1 MLNLA
6 DWLAGSFIQY
16 CNGRAAGG
24 VIALFFH
31 GVIALAVMMSRV
43 LDIGVLFVLGLAM
56 HMHMGGTATAA
67 ITVTIAATSTTV
79 VVSSVPMPVPMS
91 SSSVMF
97 AHVVLV
103 RSIGGS
109 SSGG

>member
-6 DWLAGSFIQY
+6 GWLAAGSFIHY

-24 VIALFFH
+24 VIAL
-31 GVIALAVMMSRV
+31 AVVMSRV
-43 LDIGVLFVLGLAM
+43 LDIGVLFVLELAL
-56 HMHMGGTATAA
+56 HMHMGGTATAVVVA
-67 ITVTIAATSTTV
+67 VVVAATSTAV
-79 VVSSVPMPVPMS
+79 VVSSMPMHVPMS
-91 SSSVMF
+91 SSSVVF
-97 AHVVLV
+97 ALVVLV

>member
-6 DWLAGSFIQY
+6 GWLAAGSFIHY

-24 VIALFFH
+24 VIAL
-31 GVIALAVMMSRV
+31 AVVMSRV
-43 LDIGVLFVLGLAM
+43 LDIGVLFVLELAL
-56 HMHMGGTATAA
+56 HMHMGGTATAVVVA
-67 ITVTIAATSTTV
+67 VVVAATSTAV
-79 VVSSVPMPVPMS
+79 VVSSMPMHVPMS
-91 SSSVMF
+91 SSVVF
-97 AHVVLV
+97 ALVVLV